1 MTIRQE
7 VLELIERL
15 SDEQL
20 NQLLPLLI
28 STRNSASEA
37 LSSES
42 SQAYQQWL
50 SSENNVYDELFADEL
65 AAR

>member
-37 LSSES
+37 FSSES
-42 SQAYQQWL
+42 SQAYQHWL

>member
-28 STRNSASEA
+28 STRDSVAEA
-37 LSSES
+37 VSSES

>member
-37 LSSES
+37 FSSES